1 VHHASPGL
9 TGTPT
14 RVIPRRYLIS
24 HPWKIAVLAALTFLG
39 GCASVPPALTQD
51 ASGAPVVQLASGR
64 VRGSDGDI
72 LAFKGIPYA
81 KAPVG
86 DLRWKPPVPL
96 ASGPDTARDIVRDA
110 TAFGPACMQ
119 AAAVPKSEDCL
130 FVNVWAPREA
140 VARGDKLPVMVWVY
154 GGSFHGG
161 SGNIDGSALAR
172 KGVVVV
178 SMNYRVSTMGFMA
191 HPELSAESPDKVS
204 GNYGILD
211 VAQSL
216 HWVQANVARF
226 GGDPGRVTIWGVS
239 SGASVITALMSSPR
253 SAGLFQRAILQSPG
267 AFRHWSTLADG
278 ERQGQAVGASLA
290 ALRAMPADRVPV
302 IQNTGGGTAIRA
314 LSEPRVIG
322 PLRDGVV
329 LPREER
335 PTFEAGRMAQVQVL
349 VGNNTDEGSPFTG
362 NYTIA
367 TADAFRAYLKEQV
380 IFGRFGEEAAAIYPV
395 RADSEVKRA
404 IALSFGDSQ
413 FWFGT
418 RGVARAAAARGFPTY
433 RYVFARRQAGGT
445 GVDARHGDEVRF
457 VFGEKVLD
465 AAPYNEDDR
474 RISRTMMDAWVRF
487 ATTGN
492 PNGGAI
498 NDWPAFGDA
507 RERAYVFDTKFSIVD
522 APRARELD
530 FIGRFDSSIPSP

>member
-1 VHHASPGL
+1 MTA
-9 TGTPT
+9 
-14 RVIPRRYLIS
+14 
-24 HPWKIAVLAALTFLG
+24 
-39 GCASVPPALTQD
+39 PPSLTQD
-51 ASGAPVVQLASGR
+51 ATGAPVVQLASGR
-64 VRGSDGDI
+64 VRGTDGDI
-72 LAFKGIPYA
+72 LSFRGIPYA

-86 DLRWKPPVPL
+86 DLRWKPPVPV
-96 ASGPDTARDIVRDA
+96 APWPDTVRDA

-119 AAAVPKSEDCL
+119 AAAIPKSEDCL

-161 SGNIDGSALAR
+161 SGNIDGTALAR

-216 HWVQANVARF
+216 QWVQSNIARL
-226 GGDPGRVTIWGVS
+226 GGDPSRVTIWGVS

-267 AFRHWSTLADG
+267 AFRHWKTLAEG

-290 ALRAMPADRVPV
+290 ALRALPADRVPV

-329 LPREER
+329 LPQEER
-335 PTFEAGRMAQVQVL
+335 PTFEAGRMTPVQVL

-367 TADAFRAYLKEQV
+367 TTNAFRAYLKEPV
-380 IFGRFGEEAAAIYPV
+380 IFGRFGEEAASVYPV
-395 RADSEVKRA
+395 RTDSEVKRA

-418 RGVARAAAARGFPTY
+418 RGVARAAAARGLATW

-445 GVDARHGDEVRF
+445 GADAVHSDEVRF
-457 VFGEKVLD
+457 VFGDKSLE
-465 AAPYNEDDR
+465 AAPYTEDDR
-474 RISRTMMDAWVRF
+474 RISRAMVDAWVRF
-487 ATTGN
+487 ASTGN

-498 NDWPAFGDA
+498 QDWPPFGDG
-507 RERAYVFDTKFSIVD
+507 RERAYVFDTTFSVID

-530 FIGRFDSSIPSP
+530 FIGRFDATIPSP

>member
-1 VHHASPGL
+1 MREVSQVPAAATTPASPRHDA
-9 TGTPT
+9 P
-14 RVIPRRYLIS
+14 S
-24 HPWKIAVLAALTFLG
+24 HPWKIAGLAALAVLS
-39 GCASVPPALTQD
+39 GCASAPPALTQD

-72 LAFKGIPYA
+72 LSFKGIPYA
-81 KAPVG
+81 QAPVG
-86 DLRWKPPVPL
+86 NLRWKPPVPI
-96 ASGPDTARDIVRDA
+96 APGADAARDTIRDA

-119 AAAVPKSEDCL
+119 AANVPKSEDCL

-161 SGNIDGSALAR
+161 SGNIDGTALAR

-216 HWVQANVARF
+216 QWVQSNVARF
-226 GGDPGRVTIWGVS
+226 GGDPGRVTVWGVS
-239 SGASVITALMSSPR
+239 SGASVITALMASPR

-267 AFRHWSTLADG
+267 AFRHWSSLADG

-290 ALRAMPADRVPV
+290 ALRALPADRVPV

-335 PTFEAGRMAQVQVL
+335 PTFEAGRMTPVQVL

-362 NYTIA
+362 NYTLA
-367 TADAFRAYLKEQV
+367 TADAFRAYLKEPV
-380 IFGRFGEEAAAIYPV
+380 IFGRFGEEAATIYPV
-395 RADSEVKRA
+395 RSDSEVKRA

-418 RGVARAAAARGFPTY
+418 RGVARAAAARGLPTY

-457 VFGEKVLD
+457 VFGERVLD

-474 RISRTMMDAWVRF
+474 RISRAMMDAWVRF

-507 RERAYVFDTKFSIVD
+507 RERAYVFDTQFSIVD

-530 FIGRFDSSIPSP
+530 FIGRFDASIPSP